1 MSNKNINCLL
11 FYLTYY
17 LSNPAEFIMLKIL
30 LALLMLFLI
39 SCEMTSQI
47 QEIKNIPEP
56 KKEIIYSPKEDL
68 ISDENEDKLEN
79 IEITSKDFSGI
90 ENFLYKNLSSLTDR
104 YGLFN
109 FSKIET
115 KYEIH
120 RYNAVKCRIFV
131 QNHTQD
137 KKIIQIT
144 ILHLE
149 NNNIYEI
156 YDQNNCQ

>member
-1 MSNKNINCLL
+1 
-11 FYLTYY
+11 
-17 LSNPAEFIMLKIL
+17 
-30 LALLMLFLI
+30 
-39 SCEMTSQI
+39 MTSQV
-47 QEIKNIPEP
+47 QEIKKNPEP
-56 KKEIIYSPKEDL
+56 KKKIIYSPKEDL

-90 ENFLYKNLSSLTDR
+90 ENFLYKNLSSLTDQ

-109 FSKIET
+109 FSKKET
-115 KYEIH
+115 EYEIH

-131 QNHTQD
+131 QNHTKD

-149 NNNIYEI
+149 NNNIYET
-156 YDQNNCQ
+156 YNQNNCQ